1 MTRPMTARVI
11 RAGAVALLLAVT
23 AGCGTLAAPTTWT
36 PGNRQP
42 MIVGWQQYF
51 RVQWDATKKNG
62 QAIVEGYI
70 SNTWGFPAQ
79 QIQLLVTG
87 YDAAGKPLG
96 QIISWGPN
104 EIDPGDRQ
112 YFNVAVPPGAATY
125 DVAIFAWNWVQTGGG
140 GNLP

>member
-1 MTRPMTARVI
+1 
-11 RAGAVALLLAVT
+11 LLLAVA

-42 MIVGWQQYF
+42 LIVGWQQFF

-62 QAIVEGYI
+62 QTIVEGYI
-70 SNTWGFPAQ
+70 SNTWGFAAQ

-87 YDAAGKPLG
+87 YDASGKSLG
-96 QIISWGPN
+96 QVIAWGPS

-112 YFNVAVPPGAATY
+112 YFNVAVPPGATTY

-140 GNLP
+140 LNVP